1 MTRIYAN
8 PGFARRM
15 NISSAVTLFAILFG
29 FWELWAALN
38 AGPEGAGYGF
48 LFAALFIGGGI
59 YGMRQILA
67 DGADMVTALDVSES
81 SGQATISLWRPF
93 APKRLEGSL
102 DSLSEWRPYAKVAR
116 NFRTPMLLADH
127 PAYPRPLQF
136 EIGRGIALT
145 EQFRALA
152 PEALASLEESAS
164 AQASKL
170 T

>member
-67 DGADMVTALDVSES
+67 DGADMVTALDVNES

-102 DSLSEWRPYAKVAR
+102 DRLSEWRPYAKMAR
-116 NFRTPMLLADH
+116 NLRTPMLLADH
-127 PAYPRPLQF
+127 PAHPRPLQF
-136 EIGRGIALT
+136 EIGRGIVLGA
-145 EQFRALA
+145 QFRVLA
-152 PEALASLEESAS
+152 PEALASLEHDVP
-164 AQASKL
+164 AQAK
-170 T
+170 